1 MRKGAGA
8 AAGARGR
15 SLLAAGK
22 ESNDTKQ
29 SEEESVFFFNGTF
42 VRAHRYWEL
51 ELKLY
56 CLGSGAGP
64 QEPGRKLDF

>member
-1 MRKGAGA
+1 MKKGAGA

-29 SEEESVFFFNGTF
+29 SEEEGFLMAPSSVRTDT
-42 VRAHRYWEL
+42 
-51 ELKLY
+51 
-56 CLGSGAGP
+56 GS
-64 QEPGRKLDF
+64 